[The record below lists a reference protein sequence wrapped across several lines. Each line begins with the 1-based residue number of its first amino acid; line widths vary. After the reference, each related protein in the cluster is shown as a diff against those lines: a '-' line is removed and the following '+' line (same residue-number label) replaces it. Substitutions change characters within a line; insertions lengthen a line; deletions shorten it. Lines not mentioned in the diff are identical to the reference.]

1 VCEPRLLGQQHTD
14 IQRIMSDSPKMYEL
28 AYHLD
33 ANLEESQVPQ
43 MREEL
48 EKLVTSHGGM
58 ISFSKEPE
66 KGRLSYEIN
75 HSRNSYFG
83 YFQFSM
89 PTGEHLAAIDEQLRL
104 NSHIIRHLM
113 IKYETPSPTQRVPRP
128 ATDKAAAPKTKK
140 APATEQE
147 KKEIEQELDK
157 VINEL

>member
-1 VCEPRLLGQQHTD
+1 
-14 IQRIMSDSPKMYEL
+14 MSEKTKMYEL

-33 ANLEESQVPQ
+33 ASLEEAQVPQ

-66 KGRLSYEIN
+66 KARLSYPIR
-75 HSRNSYFG
+75 HSRSSYFG
-83 YFQFSM
+83 YIQFTM
-89 PTGEHLAAIDEQLRL
+89 PNGEHLAVIDEQLRL
-104 NSHIIRHLM
+104 NNHVIRSIVL
-113 IKYETPSPTQRVPRP
+113 KQEPVSQNQRIPRS
-128 ATDKAAAPKTKK
+128 AMDKPVDRKTAKK

-157 VINEL
+157 VISEL

>member
-1 VCEPRLLGQQHTD
+1 
-14 IQRIMSDSPKMYEL
+14 MSEKTKTYEL

-66 KGRLSYEIN
+66 KGRLSYPIR
-75 HSRNSYFG
+75 HSRSSYFG
-83 YFQFSM
+83 YMHFTM
-89 PTGEHLAAIDEQLRL
+89 PDAEQLAVIDEQLRL
-104 NSHIIRHLM
+104 NNHVIRYLVV
-113 IKYETPSPTQRVPRP
+113 KQEPVSQNQRVPRS
-128 ATDKAAAPKTKK
+128 AMDKPAAPKTKK

-157 VINEL
+157 VISEL

>member
-1 VCEPRLLGQQHTD
+1 
-14 IQRIMSDSPKMYEL
+14 MYEL

-33 ANLEESQVPQ
+33 AGLEEAQVPQ
-43 MREEL
+43 MREEI

-66 KGRLSYEIN
+66 KGRLSYPIR
-75 HSRNSYFG
+75 HSRSSYFG
-83 YFQFSM
+83 YVQFTM
-89 PTGEHLAAIDEQLRL
+89 PDGEQLAVIDEQLRL
-104 NSHIIRHLM
+104 NSHVIRFLV
-113 IKYETPSPTQRVPRP
+113 IKQEPVSQNQRVPRS